1 MDGLGKLVEGINSVD
16 AALDSN
22 RANEIIYLNINNKST
37 RLSSLIQKAKK
48 KKSILSLLKELDK
61 LRHHDLYDLVIDM
74 QGLMKSAIISKL
86 LPSKQIIVLINFQL
100 ERN

>member
-48 KKSILSLLKELDK
+48 KQLKIREIENKNDWK
-61 LRHHDLYDLVIDM
+61 YH
-74 QGLMKSAIISKL
+74 
-86 LPSKQIIVLINFQL
+86 
-100 ERN
+100 

>member
-48 KKSILSLLKELDK
+48 K
-61 LRHHDLYDLVIDM
+61 
-74 QGLMKSAIISKL
+74 Q
-86 LPSKQIIVLINFQL
+86 
-100 ERN
+100 